1 MRIFM
6 VIVKAVCGECHTYF
20 FNNIDDANKF
30 AFEKW
35 IGLCEEE
42 RLDTLISVYWIDL
55 SSLFNNFD
63 DRRCEKLDVGMDD
76 KCFSSRQIVKT
87 AQNAYHEYPSMFF
100 AALDDLATF
109 VSGDTGQLLKEQCTE
124 AALRLGDVY
133 LKALDAAGIPLWLI
147 EKN

>member
-1 MRIFM
+1 MRFFI
-6 VIVKAVCGECHTYF
+6 VIYKTVNGDCHAYF
-20 FNNIDDANKF
+20 FVNLSDANKF
-30 AFEKW
+30 ALEQW
-35 IGLCEEE
+35 MGLCPEE

-63 DRRCEKLDVGMDD
+63 DRRCEKLDVGVDD
-76 KCFSSRQIVKT
+76 RCFSSRQIVKT

-124 AALRLGDVY
+124 AALRLGGVY
-133 LKALDAAGIPLWLI
+133 LKALDAAGIPLWLL